1 MTAAERERPENPVP
15 PRNGRSDVDDP
26 PEALTSSY
34 PLHDALAMSRE
45 LLVPIHDRS
54 SREASRLAARFR
66 SLTLWSVGAGFAA
79 LALLALEISLPA
91 WMSVPTAAAA
101 NALRA
106 GEAAAAVLALGA
118 CIWNAA
124 AGASRKSVLE
134 LHRAE
139 RCRLLKYRFL
149 VDPNVWTH
157 RGSESQ
163 ERRERF
169 RRDAGEIQTLT
180 ADRLADWASRDTV
193 AFAPTLPVG
202 SGIDTHT
209 VHTLV
214 DYYQE
219 RRLDP
224 RLEELGRAI
233 GGSPAR
239 DGFVRLS
246 SALFFAAVALVA
258 VHLFLDLPFVAL
270 ASAPRVPRAVWSAVA
285 AVLAVVLPALA
296 IALRLSRAA
305 SGFASDRARLAG
317 AHHALSELSGR
328 LQKASGAEAI
338 FRELGF
344 CEDVLETHHREW
356 LRARLGGV

>member
-15 PRNGRSDVDDP
+15 PRSERSDVDDP
-26 PEALTSSY
+26 PEALASSY

-45 LLVPIHDRS
+45 LLLPIHERS
-54 SREASRLAARFR
+54 AQEASRLAARLR
-66 SLTLWSVGAGFAA
+66 LLTLWSVGAGFAA
-79 LALLALEISLPA
+79 LALLALQISLPS
-91 WMSVPTAAAA
+91 WMPAPSAAAT
-101 NALRA
+101 NAIRIA
-106 GEAAAAVLALGA
+106 EAAAAALALGA
-118 CIWNAA
+118 GGWNAA
-124 AGASRKSVLE
+124 SGASRKSVLE
-134 LHRAE
+134 VHRAE

-149 VDPNVWTH
+149 VDPAVWTR
-157 RGSESQ
+157 RGSES
-163 ERRERF
+163 EDRRERF

-180 ADRLADWASRDTV
+180 ADRLADWTSRDTV

-224 RLEELGRAI
+224 RLEELGHAI
-233 GGSPAR
+233 RRSPAR
-239 DGFVRLS
+239 DGVVRLS

-258 VHLFLDLPFVAL
+258 AHLLLDLPFVGL
-270 ASAPRVPRAVWSAVA
+270 ASSPRVPRAIWSAVA
-285 AVLAVVLPALA
+285 AAVAVVLPALA
-296 IALRLSRAA
+296 MAFRLSRDA
-305 SGFASDRARLAG
+305 SGLASDRARLAG

-344 CEDVLETHHREW
+344 CEDVMETHHREW
-356 LRARLGGV
+356 LRTRRSGV

>member
-1 MTAAERERPENPVP
+1 MTAAERERPENSVP
-15 PRNGRSDVDDP
+15 PRSDRSDVDDP
-26 PEALTSSY
+26 PEALASSY

-45 LLVPIHDRS
+45 LLLPIHERS
-54 SREASRLAARFR
+54 SQEASRLASRLR

-79 LALLALEISLPA
+79 LALLALQISLASWMPA
-91 WMSVPTAAAA
+91 PSAAAT
-101 NALRA
+101 NAIRIA
-106 GEAAAAVLALGA
+106 EAAAAALALGA
-118 CIWNAA
+118 GGWNAA
-124 AGASRKSVLE
+124 SGASRKSVLE

-149 VDPNVWTH
+149 VDPALWTR
-157 RGSESQ
+157 RGSES
-163 ERRERF
+163 EDRRERF

-224 RLEELGRAI
+224 RLDELGRAI
-233 GGSPAR
+233 GRLPAR
-239 DGFVRLS
+239 DGVVRLS

-258 VHLFLDLPFVAL
+258 AHLFLDLPFVGL
-270 ASAPRVPRAVWSAVA
+270 ASVPRVPRAIWSAIA
-285 AVLAVVLPALA
+285 AVVAVVLPALA
-296 IALRLSRAA
+296 MALRLFRDE

-356 LRARLGGV
+356 LRAPRSGV